1 MKLIFRSM
9 LIVSAFAFLA
19 GCSALDIE
27 SSIDL
32 EETKELFASAKRAGA
47 AVKSPYEFYC
57 AEIYLKQAINEYKNG
72 DNTSGDHYLE
82 KAHAKS
88 ALAYQNAKKF
98 KKIELK

>member
-1 MKLIFRSM
+1 M
-9 LIVSAFAFLA
+9 LILRNILIISAFAFLA

-27 SSIDL
+27 SSVNL
-32 EETKELFASAKRAGA
+32 EETKELFNSARHAGA

-57 AEIYLKQAINEYKNG
+57 AEIYLKQAVNEYKNG

-98 KKIELK
+98 KKIELR